1 MKRGIL
7 LQLVGGVPKRTA
19 DGTSIRG
26 DINICIVGDP
36 STAKS
41 QFLKY
46 VASVAPRALYTSGK
60 SASAAGLTVGVTRDA
75 ETREVCLEAGAL
87 MRSDNGICCIDE
99 FDKMDWADQVA
110 IHEAMEQQTISITKA
125 GITAS
130 LNARAAV
137 LAAANPVGG
146 RYDRTKPLRQNI
158 AITAP
163 LMSRFD
169 LFFVILD
176 ECDPAVDRK
185 IAEHIIQQRRRAETQ
200 VPSGANGTNG
210 TNGTNGANGSNGA
223 SETSG
228 PSGPS
233 GPSGSVEGDSY
244 FTTEQ
249 IQYYI
254 SFAKQINPQFTQEAQ
269 EQLVDSYRMLREGD
283 SVGSRTQTAYRI
295 TVRQLESLI
304 RLSEAIA
311 RVHLSDVVIP
321 AYVKEACRLLKQS
334 IIHVESADV
343 SLNEE
348 DEWGQN
354 EQMEEELPN
363 SGIPEKQTKSVT
375 FEEYSR
381 TAKAMVILIQK
392 AKEKQMRESPDVQFM
407 GIKFG
412 ELISAVLKT
421 MRISDAEEL
430 NYKRGIIRSIARR
443 LVNRDHILV
452 VNSDIG
458 QIEEDDWLVDVH
470 PNYVL
475 SCTVCFK

>member
-1 MKRGIL
+1 M
-7 LQLVGGVPKRTA
+7 
-19 DGTSIRG
+19 
-26 DINICIVGDP
+26 
-36 STAKS
+36 
-41 QFLKY
+41 
-46 VASVAPRALYTSGK
+46 
-60 SASAAGLTVGVTRDA
+60 
-75 ETREVCLEAGAL
+75 CLEAGAL

-200 VPSGANGTNG
+200 ASNGASGINGINGTNG
-210 TNGTNGANGSNGA
+210 TNGTSELNGTNGA
-223 SETSG
+223 SETSGLNG

-233 GPSGSVEGDSY
+233 GPSGLGGNVEGDSY

-354 EQMEEELPN
+354 EQMEEEPPN
-363 SGIPEKQTKSVT
+363 SGIPEKQTKSTSEESFAASREDSLIETT
-375 FEEYSR
+375 F
-381 TAKAMVILIQK
+381 
-392 AKEKQMRESPDVQFM
+392 
-407 GIKFG
+407 
-412 ELISAVLKT
+412 
-421 MRISDAEEL
+421 
-430 NYKRGIIRSIARR
+430 
-443 LVNRDHILV
+443 
-452 VNSDIG
+452 
-458 QIEEDDWLVDVH
+458 W
-470 PNYVL
+470 
-475 SCTVCFK
+475 

>member
-7 LQLVGGVPKRTA
+7 LQLVGGVPKKTA

-26 DINICIVGDP
+26 DLNICIVGDP

-130 LNARAAV
+130 LNARTAV

-185 IAEHIIQQRRRAETQ
+185 IAEHIIQQRRREGTGET
-200 VPSGANGTNG
+200 SGTGETNGANGTNG
-210 TNGTNGANGSNGA
+210 S
-223 SETSG
+223 SG
-228 PSGPS
+228 N
-233 GPSGSVEGDSY
+233 VEGESY

-354 EQMEEELPN
+354 EQMEEEEPAN

-392 AKEKQMRESPDVQFM
+392 EKERQMRETPDVQFM

-475 SCTVCFK
+475 SCIVCFK

>member
-1 MKRGIL
+1 MEPVEL
-7 LQLVGGVPKRTA
+7 MELMEPTEPMEPVNSMEPTELVR
-19 DGTSIRG
+19 
-26 DINICIVGDP
+26 
-36 STAKS
+36 
-41 QFLKY
+41 L
-46 VASVAPRALYTSGK
+46 
-60 SASAAGLTVGVTRDA
+60 
-75 ETREVCLEAGAL
+75 
-87 MRSDNGICCIDE
+87 
-99 FDKMDWADQVA
+99 
-110 IHEAMEQQTISITKA
+110 
-125 GITAS
+125 
-130 LNARAAV
+130 
-137 LAAANPVGG
+137 
-146 RYDRTKPLRQNI
+146 
-158 AITAP
+158 
-163 LMSRFD
+163 
-169 LFFVILD
+169 
-176 ECDPAVDRK
+176 
-185 IAEHIIQQRRRAETQ
+185 
-200 VPSGANGTNG
+200 
-210 TNGTNGANGSNGA
+210 
-223 SETSG
+223 
-228 PSGPS
+228 
-233 GPSGSVEGDSY
+233 
-244 FTTEQ
+244 
-249 IQYYI
+249 
-254 SFAKQINPQFTQEAQ
+254 NPQFTQEAQ

-354 EQMEEELPN
+354 EQMEEEPPN

-392 AKEKQMRESPDVQFM
+392 EKEKQMRESPDVQFL

>member
-7 LQLVGGVPKRTA
+7 LQLVGGVPKKTA

-26 DINICIVGDP
+26 DLNICIVGDP

-130 LNARAAV
+130 LNARTAV

-185 IAEHIIQQRRRAETQ
+185 IAEHIIQQRRRE
-200 VPSGANGTNG
+200 GTG
-210 TNGTNGANGSNGA
+210 ETNGTNGANGANG
-223 SETSG
+223 SSG
-228 PSGPS
+228 N
-233 GPSGSVEGDSY
+233 VEGESY

-354 EQMEEELPN
+354 EQMEEEEPAN

-392 AKEKQMRESPDVQFM
+392 EKERQMRETPDVQFM

-475 SCTVCFK
+475 SCIVCFK

>member
-7 LQLVGGVPKRTA
+7 LQLVGGVPKKTA

-26 DINICIVGDP
+26 DLNICIVGDP

-130 LNARAAV
+130 LNARTAV

-185 IAEHIIQQRRRAETQ
+185 IAEHIIQQRRREGTGET
-200 VPSGANGTNG
+200 SGTNGANGANGTNG
-210 TNGTNGANGSNGA
+210 TNGS
-223 SETSG
+223 SG
-228 PSGPS
+228 N
-233 GPSGSVEGDSY
+233 VEGESY

-321 AYVKEACRLLKQS
+321 TYVKEACRLLKQS

-354 EQMEEELPN
+354 EQMEEEEPAN

-392 AKEKQMRESPDVQFM
+392 EKERQMRETPDVQFM

-475 SCTVCFK
+475 SCIVCFK

>member
-1 MKRGIL
+1 M
-7 LQLVGGVPKRTA
+7 PKKTA

-26 DINICIVGDP
+26 DLNICIVGDP

-200 VPSGANGTNG
+200 TSNGASGINGLNGVNGTNGTSELNG
-210 TNGTNGANGSNGA
+210 TNGTNGANGT

-233 GPSGSVEGDSY
+233 GPGGNVEGDSY

-354 EQMEEELPN
+354 EQMEEEPPN

-392 AKEKQMRESPDVQFM
+392 EKEKQMRESPDVQFL